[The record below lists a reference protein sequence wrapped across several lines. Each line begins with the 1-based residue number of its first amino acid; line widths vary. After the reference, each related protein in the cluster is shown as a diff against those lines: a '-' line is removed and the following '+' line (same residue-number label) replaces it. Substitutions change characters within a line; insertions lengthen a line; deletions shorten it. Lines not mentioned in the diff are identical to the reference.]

1 MKGGVSMI
9 LQTNKLSK
17 VYSNSTV
24 LNQITMELQEGE
36 IYGLIGPN
44 GAGKTT
50 LMRLVSGLSLPTSG
64 SISLFGSADLES
76 QRRKIGTMIEHPAVY
91 TNLTARE
98 NLEIACRLFN
108 VTDQKRV
115 DEILQFVGLANTG
128 HKKARNFS
136 LGMKQR
142 LGIAISLLDRPQ
154 FLIWDE
160 PINGL
165 DPKGVCDIRDI
176 ILELNHRY
184 HTTFLI
190 SSHLL
195 GELGKVATHYG
206 VIKKGELIDQFS
218 KQELEERCKEKLIV
232 EVRETPKAV
241 KILQEHGVLDF
252 TVENSRLIFYNSQY
266 RPEEINQLLF
276 SNQVQVVSI
285 HSDTPDFESYFV
297 AMMGGE

>member
-1 MKGGVSMI
+1 MI

-17 VYSNSTV
+17 VYSNSIV

-50 LMRLVSGLSLPTSG
+50 LMRLISGLSLPTSG

-108 VTDQKRV
+108 VTDHKRV

-218 KQELEERCKEKLIV
+218 KKELEERCKEKLIV

>member
-1 MKGGVSMI
+1 MI

-17 VYSNSTV
+17 VYSNSIV

-128 HKKARNFS
+128 HKKAKNFS

-218 KQELEERCKEKLIV
+218 KQDLEERCKEELIL

-252 TVENSRLIFYNSQY
+252 TVENSQLIFYNSQY

>member
-1 MKGGVSMI
+1 MI

-17 VYSNSTV
+17 VYSNSIV

-50 LMRLVSGLSLPTSG
+50 LMRLISGLSLPTSG

-108 VTDQKRV
+108 VTDHKRV

-206 VIKKGELIDQFS
+206 VIKKGELIEQFS

-252 TVENSRLIFYNSQY
+252 TVENSKLIFYNSQY
-266 RPEEINQLLF
+266 RPEEINQLLL

>member
-1 MKGGVSMI
+1 MI

-17 VYSNSTV
+17 VYSNSIV

-50 LMRLVSGLSLPTSG
+50 LMRLISGLSLPTSG

-115 DEILQFVGLANTG
+115 DEMLQFVGLANTG
-128 HKKARNFS
+128 LKKARNFS

-184 HTTFLI
+184 HTTFMI

-241 KILQEHGVLDF
+241 KILQEHGVLGF
-252 TVENSRLIFYNSQY
+252 TVENSQLIFYNSQY
-266 RPEEINQLLF
+266 RPEKINQLLF

>member
-1 MKGGVSMI
+1 MI

-17 VYSNSTV
+17 VYSNSIV

-128 HKKARNFS
+128 HKKAKNFS

-218 KQELEERCKEKLIV
+218 KQELEERCKEKLIL

-252 TVENSRLIFYNSQY
+252 TVENSQLIFYNSQY